1 MKYVPRLFL
10 VIFSFLFSV
19 NSYSAAYGVS
29 VAWKTQ
35 DAQAVFDV
43 MPQQKKAFANLIDA
57 GLIHDMFVSES
68 FIGEKQFPIIKFV
81 MEADSEEEVRRVIG
95 NLPFQFKELA
105 EITEVRDIGS
115 KWLDTQ
121 VAFKNYA
128 IELTWK
134 EPEDQ
139 LLVDKII
146 SVDLQKVVDW
156 RAQGVIT
163 SAYIKNQST
172 AERKPNQIAMI
183 QPIYSI
189 SILAKDEQHALDIAS
204 ELSAVKLGFAS
215 VNISELG
222 FKLSL

>member
-1 MKYVPRLFL
+1 MKYVPQFFL
-10 VIFSFLFSV
+10 VIFSFFFSV

-35 DAQAVFDV
+35 DARAVLDAL
-43 MPQQKKAFANLIDA
+43 PQQKQAFANLIDA
-57 GLIHDMFVSES
+57 GLIHDMFFSDS
-68 FIGEKQFPIIKFV
+68 FNGENQFPKIKFV
-81 MEADSEEEVRRVIG
+81 MEANSEEEVRRVIG
-95 NLPFQFKELA
+95 NLPFQFKKLA
-105 EITEVRDIGS
+105 EITEVRNIGS

-204 ELSAVKLGFAS
+204 ELNAVKLGFAS
-215 VNISELG
+215 INISELG

>member
-1 MKYVPRLFL
+1 MKYVPRVFL

-121 VAFKNYA
+121 IAYKNYA
-128 IELTWK
+128 IELSWK

-139 LLVDKII
+139 MLADKII

-156 RAQGVIT
+156 SAQGVIS
-163 SAYIKNQST
+163 SAYIKNQSI
-172 AERKPNQIAMI
+172 ADSKPNQTAMI
-183 QPIYSI
+183 RPIYSI
-189 SILAKDEQHALDIAS
+189 AVLAKDEQHALDIAN
-204 ELSAVKLGFAS
+204 ELNAVKLGFAS

>member
-1 MKYVPRLFL
+1 MKYVPKIFL
-10 VIFSFLFSV
+10 VFFSFLFSV

-35 DAQAVFDV
+35 DARAVLDAL
-43 MPQQKKAFANLIDA
+43 PQQKQAFANLIDA
-57 GLIHDMFVSES
+57 GLIHDMFVFDS
-68 FIGEKQFPIIKFV
+68 FNGENQFPKIKFV
-81 MEADSEEEVRRVIG
+81 MEANSEEEVRRVIG
-95 NLPFQFKELA
+95 NLPFQFKKLA

-156 RAQGVIT
+156 RSQGVIT

-204 ELSAVKLGFAS
+204 ELNAVKLGFAS
-215 VNISELG
+215 VSISELG

>member
-35 DAQAVFDV
+35 DARAVLDAL
-43 MPQQKKAFANLIDA
+43 PQQKQAFANLIDA
-57 GLIHDMFVSES
+57 GLIHDMFVFDS
-68 FIGEKQFPIIKFV
+68 FNGENQFPKIKFV
-81 MEADSEEEVRRVIG
+81 MEANSEEEVRRVIG
-95 NLPFQFKELA
+95 NLPFQFKKLA

-156 RAQGVIT
+156 RSQGVIT

-204 ELSAVKLGFAS
+204 ELNAVKLGFAS
-215 VNISELG
+215 VSISELG

>member
-1 MKYVPRLFL
+1 MKCVPRLFL

-139 LLVDKII
+139 MLVDKII

-156 RAQGVIT
+156 STQGVIT
-163 SAYIKNQST
+163 SAYIKNQSI
-172 AERKPNQIAMI
+172 AESKPNQIAMI
-183 QPIYSI
+183 RPIYSI
-189 SILAKDEQHALDIAS
+189 AVLAKDEQHALDIAS
-204 ELSAVKLGFAS
+204 ELNAVKLGFAS
-215 VNISELG
+215 VNVSELG

>member
-1 MKYVPRLFL
+1 MKYVPQIFL
-10 VIFSFLFSV
+10 VIFSFFFSV
-19 NSYSAAYGVS
+19 KSYSAAYGVS
-29 VAWKTQ
+29 VAWNTQ
-35 DAQAVFDV
+35 DARAVLDAL
-43 MPQQKKAFANLIDA
+43 PQQKQAFANLIDA
-57 GLIHDMFVSES
+57 GLIHDMFVSDS
-68 FIGEKQFPIIKFV
+68 FNSENQFPKIKFV
-81 MEADSEEEVRRVIG
+81 MEANSEEEVRRVIG
-95 NLPFQFKELA
+95 NLPFQFKKLA

-121 VAFKNYA
+121 VAFKNYS

-156 RAQGVIT
+156 RSQGVIT

-172 AERKPNQIAMI
+172 ADRKPNQIAMI

-204 ELSAVKLGFAS
+204 ELNAVKLGFAS
-215 VNISELG
+215 INISELG

>member
-1 MKYVPRLFL
+1 MKYVPKIFL
-10 VIFSFLFSV
+10 VFFSFLFSV

-35 DAQAVFDV
+35 DARAVLDAL
-43 MPQQKKAFANLIDA
+43 PQQKQALANLIDA
-57 GLIHDMFVSES
+57 GLIHDMFVSDS
-68 FIGEKQFPIIKFV
+68 FNGENQFPKIKFV
-81 MEADSEEEVRRVIG
+81 MEANSEEEVRRVIG
-95 NLPFQFKELA
+95 NLPFQFKKLA

-156 RAQGVIT
+156 RSQGVIT

-204 ELSAVKLGFAS
+204 ELNAVKLGFAS
-215 VNISELG
+215 VSISELG

>member
-1 MKYVPRLFL
+1 
-10 VIFSFLFSV
+10 
-19 NSYSAAYGVS
+19 
-29 VAWKTQ
+29 
-35 DAQAVFDV
+35 
-43 MPQQKKAFANLIDA
+43 
-57 GLIHDMFVSES
+57 
-68 FIGEKQFPIIKFV
+68 
-81 MEADSEEEVRRVIG
+81 MEANSEEEVRRVIG
-95 NLPFQFKELA
+95 NLPFQFKKLA

-146 SVDLQKVVDW
+146 SVDLQRVGDW
-156 RAQGVIT
+156 RSQGVIT
-163 SAYIKNQST
+163 SAYIKNQSA